1 MDYNGNARITG
12 GAVFAAGTSGMMQT
26 FGEDSLQNYLVIYW
40 EKEKQAGDVIRLTDQ
55 KGEVLGEYAPE
66 KNFDTAILSVP
77 GLENG
82 SVYQIVSESSNGEEN
97 EIIEMQV
104 TGVETVYGTPADGGK
119 GFGGH
124 GGSRRERDRSPKPP
138 EGKENFK
145 ERDMSEK
152 KRPSEPPKEIE
163 GFKKE
168 SVSETD
174 ES

>member
-1 MDYNGNARITG
+1 M
-12 GAVFAAGTSGMMQT
+12 
-26 FGEDSLQNYLVIYW
+26 
-40 EKEKQAGDVIRLTDQ
+40 
-55 KGEVLGEYAPE
+55 LGEYAPE

-163 GFKKE
+163 GFKQE